1 MKRLIMSSS
10 WIQLTLCWPCP
21 MGRVGRRFE
30 FEERAEIHAGSA
42 GKESNLL
49 HDAQRRT
56 VLDEGDL
63 DREE

>member
-1 MKRLIMSSS
+1 
-10 WIQLTLCWPCP
+10 